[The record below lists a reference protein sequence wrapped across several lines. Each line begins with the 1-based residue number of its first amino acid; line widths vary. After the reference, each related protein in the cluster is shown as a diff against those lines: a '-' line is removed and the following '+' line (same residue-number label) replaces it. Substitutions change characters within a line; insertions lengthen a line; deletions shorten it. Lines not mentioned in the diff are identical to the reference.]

1 MIDNYIYP
9 IVALL
14 PLSALMLILQK
25 NPYHALVIRA
35 ILGAIAA
42 LVYVVLGA
50 ADVALTEA
58 LVGTM
63 LAVTLYA
70 IAVRSSLVMKLGIVA
85 EDRLKN
91 KDSLT
96 NVLAS
101 FRKVINKHHLRLEL
115 VEYPNLIALDKAL
128 LDREIHATIKPETCP
143 PSPEVIYQTNLRVN
157 RLFQI
162 METEL
167 VAPETTLA
175 YVPVTSQEEKH

>member
-14 PLSALMLILQK
+14 PLSALMLVLQQ

-70 IAVRSSLVMKLGIVA
+70 IAVRSSLVMKLGIVSQ
-85 EDRLKN
+85 ERIQN

-96 NVLAS
+96 NILAG

-115 VEYPNLIALDKAL
+115 VEYPDISALDRAL
-128 LDREIHATIKPETCP
+128 LDREVHATIKPETSNL
-143 PSPEVIYQTNLRVN
+143 SPEVTYQTNLRVN

-162 METEL
+162 MQTEL
-167 VAPETTLA
+167 VVPETTLA
-175 YVPVTSQEEKH
+175 YVPVASQEEKH